1 MRLRWLAVTLVWST
15 LGAATVDQDAAW
27 QSYMSDAKARQ
38 PVMNFPY
45 QHCFRQSASQ
55 HDLPLSLLLA
65 LARGESDFDPAAR
78 SHANAHGLMQILWPD
93 TARELGIRRLSE
105 LYVPCKNVDAGA
117 RYLKGLLERY
127 QGNLHR
133 ALAAYNYGP
142 GRIPLQGGGIPA
154 GASWYSSYIFRH
166 LGFVLGRD
174 LKGAA
179 VAGDMD
185 QDYLALGKA
194 TLIEFGAPYRA
205 EAFTEQLASGAPDVR
220 LDWFRV
226 DARTFRVV
234 VLFEDQEELKL
245 ARAQL
250 SQAGVRL
257 P

>member
-1 MRLRWLAVTLVWST
+1 MLCTAS
-15 LGAATVDQDAAW
+15 GAAELDQEAAW
-27 QSYMSDAKARQ
+27 QAYMRDKAGRQ

-45 QHCFRQSASQ
+45 QHCFRQAASE
-55 HDLPLSLLLA
+55 HELPLSLLLA
-65 LARGESDFDPAAR
+65 LARGESDFDPSAR

-117 RYLKGLLERY
+117 RYLKGLMQRY
-127 QGNLHR
+127 QGNVHR

-142 GRIPLQGGGIPA
+142 GRIPLQGAGIPA
-154 GASWYSSYIFRH
+154 GASWYSGYIFRH

-174 LKGAA
+174 LEGASIA
-179 VAGDMD
+179 SARDR
-185 QDYLALGKA
+185 DYLALGKA

-205 EAFTEQLASGAPDVR
+205 EAFTEQLAISAPEVR

-234 VLFEDQEELKL
+234 VLFEDQEELGL
-245 ARAQL
+245 ARGQL
-250 SQAGVRL
+250 GRAGVRL